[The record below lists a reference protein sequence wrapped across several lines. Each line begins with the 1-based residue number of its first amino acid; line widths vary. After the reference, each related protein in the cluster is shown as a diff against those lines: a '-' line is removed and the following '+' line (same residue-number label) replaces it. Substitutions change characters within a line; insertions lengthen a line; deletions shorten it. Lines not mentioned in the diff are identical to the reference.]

1 MKSKFEFFQQGN
13 IQNCIPAS
21 SDRAGTKSLNQNFI
35 DQKCPLGGRYIK
47 FQSTENGKIFLVGNI
62 KCYNIREKY
71 GEEKAPGVII

>member
-47 FQSTENGKIFLVGNI
+47 FQSTENGKIFLSREYYNI
-62 KCYNIREKY
+62 KEKY
-71 GEEKAPGVII
+71 GGEKASGVII